1 MRVASNVLIVCAV
14 ATVASAQ
21 TNKATAIKLFDEGR
35 AQMKAGNFAEACAA
49 FEKSQEL
56 DPANGTLY
64 NLASCYV
71 KLNKLASA
79 WTAYRTLGDTDS
91 NEQRRTDSLAQ
102 AKALEPRL
110 PKLVLTLAGERPADL
125 RVDLDGRDITL
136 ALAVDNPIDLGK
148 HTLTARATG
157 YADWTQTIEI
167 TLEGKTTAVE
177 IQLVKQDTP
186 PPTEPITPVTPVV
199 PEPPTQDTG
208 VPFSPKV
215 GLIVSGVGV
224 AALATGV
231 VFGLVARGHYS
242 DAQFLCGE
250 EDQLCNPADVDTAN
264 GSVDS
269 ARSAATISTIT
280 VIGGAALVGA
290 GIGMYLYARSAE
302 SAVQVTPGGGGSALG
317 VTLGGS
323 F

>member
-1 MRVASNVLIVCAV
+1 VCAV
-14 ATVASAQ
+14 AAVASAQ
-21 TNKATAIKLFDEGR
+21 TNEAAAIKLFDEGR
-35 AQMKAGNFAEACAA
+35 AQLKAGNFVEACAA
-49 FEKSQEL
+49 FEKSQQL

-64 NLASCYV
+64 NLAGCYV

-91 NEQRRTDSLAQ
+91 NEQRRADSLAQ

-110 PKLVLTLAGERPADL
+110 PKLVITVAGERPSDL
-125 RVDLDGRDITL
+125 RVDLDARDITS
-136 ALAVDNPIDLGK
+136 ALNVDSPVDLGN
-148 HTLTARATG
+148 HTLTAHATG
-157 YADWTQTIEI
+157 YADWTQKVDI
-167 TLEGKTTAVE
+167 TVEGKTKAVE

-186 PPTEPITPVTPVV
+186 PTDPVTPVTPVAPV
-199 PEPPTQDTG
+199 TPTPVDTG
-208 VPFSPKV
+208 PPFSPKV

-231 VFGLVARGHYS
+231 VFGLVARGRYN
-242 DAQFLCGE
+242 DAQLLCGE
-250 EDQLCNPADVDTAN
+250 EDQLCNPADVDPAN
-264 GSVDS
+264 ASVDS

-280 VIGGAALVGA
+280 VVGGAALVGA
-290 GIGMYLYARSAE
+290 GIGMYLYARSTE